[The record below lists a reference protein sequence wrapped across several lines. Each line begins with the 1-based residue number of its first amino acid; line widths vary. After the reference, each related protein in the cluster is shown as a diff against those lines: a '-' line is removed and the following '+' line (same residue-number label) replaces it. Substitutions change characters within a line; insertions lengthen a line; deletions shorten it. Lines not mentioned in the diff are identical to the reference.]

1 MRAKNDPRQK
11 NWLIDPIN
19 LFAAE
24 HMVNL

>member
-11 NWLIDPIN
+11 NWSIDPIN